1 MDSRAKTIALVA
13 VLCAA
18 PAGLRAQ
25 FDFTVA
31 GRPVQVHSFFSQG
44 FGYSDQNNYL
54 TMKTSGGSAAFTD
67 GGVNVS
73 MRVTDRFRIGA
84 QVYDRNI
91 GNLGKWHPQLD
102 WAVAD
107 YKFKDWF
114 GIRGGVVKTT
124 FGLHNDTQ
132 DMDFLHTSALL
143 PQSIYPTDLRDALI
157 RHTGGDVYGE
167 IPLKSLGSLSYTAF
181 AGQRRD
187 SVNGGYIYLLRGV
200 GINMSEYG
208 GLQVGED
215 LRWNTPLKGVLVGF
229 SHMDENITGRGTAAF
244 FGPVAPYEEHS
255 NKDQANQVYGQYL
268 VGNLRVEGEYRRWW
282 RDQEIFNGTFSVTTD
297 TRGWY
302 ASAAYRIS
310 KRIELGSYY
319 SRLVAVWATDHSAP
333 DNHLYDKVVTARVDL
348 TRFWNVKLE
357 GHFMDGYG
365 APSMYPVGFYTQDN
379 PQGLKPQTKL
389 LLLRT
394 GFNF

>member
-1 MDSRAKTIALVA
+1 MYSRTKTIALVA
-13 VLCAA
+13 VLYGA
-18 PAGLRAQ
+18 PAMLRAQ

-31 GRPVQVHSFFSQG
+31 GRPAQVHSFFSQG
-44 FGYSDQNNYL
+44 FGYSDNNNYL

-67 GGVNVS
+67 FGVNIS
-73 MRVTDRFRIGA
+73 MAATDKLRIGA
-84 QVYDRNI
+84 QLYDRDI

-114 GIRGGVVKTT
+114 GIRAGIVKTV

-132 DMDFLHTSALL
+132 DMEFLHTNALL

-157 RHTGGDVYGE
+157 RHEGGDVYGE
-167 IPLKSLGSLSYTAF
+167 IALKRLGSLSYTAF
-181 AGQRRD
+181 AGERRD
-187 SVNGGYIYLLRGV
+187 SVNGGYIYLLHGA
-200 GINMSEYG
+200 GINMTSYG

-215 LRWNTPLKGVLVGF
+215 VRWNTPLKGVLVGF
-229 SHMDENITGRGTAAF
+229 SHMDENITGKGPATF

-255 NKDQANQVYGQYL
+255 NKDQANQGYAQYT

-282 RDQEIFNGTFSVTTD
+282 RDQEIFNGMFSVTTD
-297 TRGWY
+297 TRAWY
-302 ASAAYRIS
+302 AAATYRIS
-310 KRIELGSYY
+310 KRLELGSYY
-319 SRLVAVWATDHSAP
+319 SRLVAVWATDHNAP

-348 TRFWNVKLE
+348 TRFWNVKVE

-379 PQGLKPQTKL
+379 PQGLKPKTAL
-389 LLLRT
+389 LMLRT